1 MLGLVLLLALQA
13 PVGSQAPGLAVT
25 NEEIPLADRELPS
38 VLVEVPLLSRLSQP
52 VRWGRVRFRENLIR
66 FSSYSAQR
74 AKSALDGIL
83 IEPSRRAAALMALGC
98 SGASGVRVILE
109 SWAVGGGPL
118 EQRAAILALGEL
130 GGQDSTFLFQ
140 LADSENVEIAE
151 SALVALLRLDS
162 PAVRDQVDQICAEE
176 TRLNS
181 QLACEVLA
189 FHERP
194 TELPAP
200 RSVKL
205 LLELRWDAAV
215 SYGLV
220 GGKSRSQLR
229 IEELERNPDF
239 LEAVVLRSVATLS
252 VPGVDDHLLAMVED
266 GGIEAIR
273 VATTKIPETLN
284 ERFTA
289 GTWRPKNGFEWLAVL
304 DAIDEGG
311 ARPEAADLARGALEL
326 PAFRLKAAGL
336 LVGMGDE
343 SAALILKDALYGSDP
358 EARIEVCRA
367 FGRASDSSWANELG
381 KLRRGEPN
389 PRIATAALVAQMRMG
404 YQPADQ
410 QIRHTIEEGLQE
422 ERERVVEELLEVS
435 RDSRVPV
442 LLETAYP
449 HLLGRLRL
457 RVAADLVSRG
467 RLLPRTDLL
476 AALESNAEPDLA
488 DSFVR
493 ALRLSPSTRE
503 LQALSSLFPTSGVE
517 VNIELALILIEN
529 NHTTGI
535 GLLAR
540 ALWNPPLDLSALAG
554 ALIVRERGIMALHE
568 QLASPPSPVSKGG
581 IRRVG
586 FALGEWGGVEALEEL
601 ARRRSSHDP
610 ALQGAYL
617 GAMSVRTQ

>member
-13 PVGSQAPGLAVT
+13 PASSQAPGLT
-25 NEEIPLADRELPS
+25 GSEEEIPQADRELPS
-38 VLVEVPLLSRLSQP
+38 VLVDVPLLSRLSQP
-52 VRWGRVRFRENLIR
+52 VHWGRVRFRENLIS

-74 AKSALDGIL
+74 AKAALDGIL
-83 IEPSRRAAALMALGC
+83 IEPGRRSAALMALGC
-98 SGASGVRVILE
+98 SRASGVRVILE

-118 EQRAAILALGEL
+118 EQRSAVLALGEL
-130 GGQDSTFLFQ
+130 GGQDSGFLFQ
-140 LADSENVEIAE
+140 LADSENNELAE

-162 PAVRDQVDQICAEE
+162 PVVRDQLDQICSDE

-181 QLACEVLA
+181 QLARDVVA
-189 FHERP
+189 FNERP

-200 RSVKL
+200 ESVKL

-215 SYGLV
+215 NYGLV

-229 IEELERNPDF
+229 VEELEGNPSF

-252 VPGVDDHLLAMVED
+252 VPGVNDHLLAMVGD

-273 VATTKIPETLN
+273 VATLKIPETLN
-284 ERFTA
+284 ERYKA
-289 GTWRPKNGFEWLAVL
+289 GTWSPKNGFEWLAVL

-311 ARPEAADLARGALEL
+311 ARPQAADLARGALEL

-343 SAALILKDALYGSDP
+343 SAALILKDALYDSDP
-358 EARIEVCRA
+358 ETRVEVCRA
-367 FGRASDSSWANELG
+367 FGRASDSSWATDLG

-410 QIRHTIEEGLQE
+410 QIRLMIEEGLQDV
-422 ERERVVEELLEVS
+422 RERVVEELLEVS
-435 RDSRVPV
+435 SDSRVPV

-457 RVAADLVSRG
+457 RVAAHLVTRG

-476 AALESNAEPDLA
+476 AALEAGSEPDLA
-488 DSFVR
+488 DTFVC
-493 ALRLSPSTRE
+493 ALRLSPATRE
-503 LQALSSLFPTSGVE
+503 LQALASLFPTNGVE
-517 VNIELALILIEN
+517 VNIELARVLIEN

-535 GLLAR
+535 GLLTR

-568 QLASPPSPVSKGG
+568 QLASPPSPVSRGG

-586 FALGEWGGVEALEEL
+586 FALGEWGGVQALEEL